1 MYKECTT
8 DGEFANRIP
17 WCATKL
23 DKFQNFADFGFCNIK
38 CRPGV
43 SSFQNVNIELNE
55 TKTNSS
61 NESDQDL
68 QKLQNK
74 IESLENQIQ
83 EMDSMSKIDI
93 IMNKIDNLED
103 KMVTISKIRN
113 ILNEW
118 NSWVVKKIDSKIQP
132 IKENLNKQNAKVS
145 GLCNT
150 VST

>member
-1 MYKECTT
+1 M
-8 DGEFANRIP
+8 
-17 WCATKL
+17 
-23 DKFQNFADFGFCNIK
+23 NF
-38 CRPGV
+38 
-43 SSFQNVNIELNE
+43 ELNE

-61 NESDQDL
+61 NEDQDL

-74 IESLENQIQ
+74 IDSLENQIQ

-93 IMNKIDNLED
+93 IMNKIDSLED
-103 KMVTISKIRN
+103 QMVTISKIRN

-132 IKENLNKQNAKVS
+132 IKEDLIKQNAKVS
-145 GLCNT
+145 GLCTT